1 MRTVDQ
7 SSLAE
12 RISVEIISSEDLD
25 EETAA
30 EAQMYSVQVVNA
42 SPTAISIKIKFEH
55 PEAIS
60 TSKKDPTIVQVKAR
74 FSDFEPG
81 WLDDLVLVNKELEK
95 QKSKM
100 ALVASPEQIVA
111 TKETASSAKQATVMV
126 IIFNILTSKT
136 LNELWNMINGMQIYA
151 NLPMF

>member
-7 SSLAE
+7 NSLAE

-81 WLDDLVLVNKELEK
+81 WLDDLVLVYKELEK

-100 ALVASPEQIVA
+100 ALVASPEQIVE
-111 TKETASSAKQATVMV
+111 TKEMASSAKQATFMV
-126 IIFNILTSKT
+126 IIFSILTS
-136 LNELWNMINGMQIYA
+136 
-151 NLPMF
+151 